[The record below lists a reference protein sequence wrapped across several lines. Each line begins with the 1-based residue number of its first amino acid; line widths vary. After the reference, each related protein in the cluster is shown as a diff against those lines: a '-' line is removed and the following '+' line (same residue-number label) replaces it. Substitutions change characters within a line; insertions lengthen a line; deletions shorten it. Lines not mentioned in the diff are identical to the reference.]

1 MAIEI
6 PLVSS
11 IAKFCYA
18 MATFSATVEKQN
30 TLIQAQSKEMGKMK
44 ENYLGKFQDVKDRIN
59 TSERTI
65 LEKMNENHIEIIDR
79 INSKKK

>member
-18 MATFSATVEKQN
+18 MATFSSTVEKQN
-30 TLIQAQSKEMGKMK
+30 TLIQAQNKEMSKMK

-59 TSERTI
+59 TSEKTI